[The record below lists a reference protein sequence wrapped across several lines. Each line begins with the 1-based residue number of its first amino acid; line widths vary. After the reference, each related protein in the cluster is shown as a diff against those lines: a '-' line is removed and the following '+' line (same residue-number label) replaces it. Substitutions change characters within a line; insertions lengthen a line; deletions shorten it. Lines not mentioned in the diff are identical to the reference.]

1 MGFIESH
8 SFQSPYKFIF
18 YMDENI
24 AANWDLYMITILTL
38 LLGIIMYT
46 RRPFQQPEQQV
57 PRAQQQLEPQVNEV
71 AAAHINPAPPEA
83 APALAESA
91 PRASGSTGADATSA
105 ASGSAQATLAS
116 SSTAARG
123 GSSAGT
129 SSSGGGTSSSGTS
142 SSSSNTLDPTD

>member
-1 MGFIESH
+1 MMMDFIVFH
-8 SFQSPYKFIF
+8 LFQSPYKFIF

-57 PRAQQQLEPQVNEV
+57 PRAQQQPAPQVNEV
-71 AAAHINPAPPEA
+71 AAALINPAPTEA

-91 PRASGSTGADATSA
+91 TRASGSTGADATSA
-105 ASGSAQATLAS
+105 ASGSAQATLSS

-129 SSSGGGTSSSGTS
+129 SSSGGGTSSS

>member
-1 MGFIESH
+1 MDFIVFH
-8 SFQSPYKFIF
+8 LFQSPYKFIF

-57 PRAQQQLEPQVNEV
+57 PRAQQQPAPQVNVV
-71 AAAHINPAPPEA
+71 AAAHINPAPTEA

-91 PRASGSTGADATSA
+91 TRASGSTGADATSA
-105 ASGSAQATLAS
+105 ASGSAQATLSS

-129 SSSGGGTSSSGTS
+129 SSSGGGTSSS

>member
-1 MGFIESH
+1 MDFIVFH
-8 SFQSPYKFIF
+8 LFQSPYKFIF

-57 PRAQQQLEPQVNEV
+57 PRAQQQPAPQVNEV
-71 AAAHINPAPPEA
+71 AAAHINPAPTEA

-91 PRASGSTGADATSA
+91 TRASGSTGADATSA
-105 ASGSAQATLAS
+105 ASGSAQATLSS

-129 SSSGGGTSSSGTS
+129 SSSGGGTSSS

>member
-129 SSSGGGTSSSGTS
+129 SSSGGGTSSS

>member
-1 MGFIESH
+1 MMDFIVFH
-8 SFQSPYKFIF
+8 LFQSPYKFIF

-57 PRAQQQLEPQVNEV
+57 PRAQQQPAPQVNEV
-71 AAAHINPAPPEA
+71 AAAHINPAPTEA

-91 PRASGSTGADATSA
+91 TRASGSTGADATSA
-105 ASGSAQATLAS
+105 ASGSAQATLSS

-129 SSSGGGTSSSGTS
+129 SSSGGGTSSS

>member
-1 MGFIESH
+1 MDFIVFH
-8 SFQSPYKFIF
+8 LFQSPYKFIF

-57 PRAQQQLEPQVNEV
+57 PRAQQQPAPQVNVV
-71 AAAHINPAPPEA
+71 AAAHINPAPTEA

-91 PRASGSTGADATSA
+91 TRASGSTGADATSA
-105 ASGSAQATLAS
+105 ASGSAQATLSS

-123 GSSAGT
+123 GSSTGT
-129 SSSGGGTSSSGTS
+129 SSSGGGTSSS